1 MGGGAEHNGKGSRC
15 HLAPARPPL
24 TLPLSSSPMASPSGS
39 QAEPAHLRHCWAKA
53 GPDLGRNVQQDPQAE
68 RPMPAKAPYT
78 PTPNCSVLRREME
91 ARVPH

>member
-1 MGGGAEHNGKGSRC
+1 MSPGPC
-15 HLAPARPPL
+15 QAPSDPPSL
-24 TLPLSSSPMASPSGS
+24 FFSMASPSGS